1 MKVLTL
7 KMTLLS
13 TVGALMMGAS
23 IAHAATAL
31 PSIQKMGGI
40 DYLTGGVGQTES
52 SAIERASHE
61 WPLTLE
67 FAVKD
72 KQRAD
77 FVSGVRVEVRDAG
90 QHVKLKLKSDGPF
103 VLAKLQPGRYVV
115 DASLDG
121 KTLHE
126 KVQVTSG
133 HPAKAVFVWPAGTG
147 EVNS

>member
-1 MKVLTL
+1 MKILTL

-13 TVGALMMGAS
+13 TTGALMMGAS
-23 IAHAATAL
+23 MARAATDL
-31 PSIQKMGGI
+31 PPIQRMGTI
-40 DYLTGGVGQTES
+40 DYVTGGVGQTES
-52 SAIERASHE
+52 SAMERASHS

-72 KQRAD
+72 KRRAD
-77 FVSGVRVEVRDAG
+77 FASDVKVEIRDAG

-103 VLAKLQPGRYVV
+103 VLAKLHPGRYVV

-126 KVQVTSG
+126 KVLVASG

-147 EVNS
+147 EGNS